1 MLNRIK
7 HYDIQKRKKEN
18 HNRAPGDNKYDHKY
32 DHLNWE
38 KREEAQQ
45 TFSIK
50 GLMVNIV
57 SFQDLTVSKLCR
69 CRVKASIDNL

>member
-7 HYDIQKRKKEN
+7 HYDIQKTKKEN
-18 HNRAPGDNKYDHKY
+18 QHRGPGDNKY

-38 KREEAQQ
+38 KREDQR

-50 GLMVNIV
+50 GLIVNIV
-57 SFQDLTVSKLCR
+57 SF
-69 CRVKASIDNL
+69 

>member
-18 HNRAPGDNKYDHKY
+18 QNRAPGDNKY

-38 KREEAQQ
+38 KREEDQQ

-50 GLMVNIV
+50 GLIVNTV
-57 SFQDLTVSKLCR
+57 SFQDLTVSKLCH
-69 CRVKASIDNL
+69 CRVKASIYNL